1 MPWDFAAGWL
11 LVTEAGGCLTRT
23 DGSPLDLEPG
33 PVMGA
38 NAESLRAALQA
49 VLDG

>member
-11 LVTEAGGCLTRT
+11 LVEEAGGVMTRT
-23 DGSPLDLEPG
+23 DGSELDFVDG

-38 NAESLRAALQA
+38 SDAALLEELRAL
-49 VLDG
+49 VG